1 MYHYFY
7 KITNNI
13 NGKFYY
19 GIHNTSNLNDN
30 YMGSDIAIKK
40 AEEKYGIDNFSKDI
54 LQYFDTSDDAFRYE
68 HDFITESVIQ
78 DPSCYN
84 MKIGGSG
91 WQNQYIK
98 KNKIVVFDGE
108 KNIQIDKEIYQ
119 KNKDKYTPLN
129 VGTVLVKDKEN
140 NIFRVSVTDERYLS
154 GELISANKGYKLT
167 EEHKKKLS
175 IALKEYA
182 KHTNIKKDIK
192 KKCWV
197 YKLENNEV
205 INKLIYLDVL
215 SNYINDG
222 WIKGRKTG
230 TLCLPKNR
238 HTSNNHTSCNKG
250 KDNPMYGKVYVT
262 KYNNDN
268 TFTSIRIDKIQL
280 NDYISNGWV
289 KGRKMNKTQNY
300 PSKDKLYEKYN
311 ELQSWKKVGDFFN
324 LSKSSLYNLRN
335 QYDKFN
341 EIIQ

>member
-1 MYHYFY
+1 
-7 KITNNI
+7 
-13 NGKFYY
+13 
-19 GIHNTSNLNDN
+19 
-30 YMGSDIAIKK
+30 MGSGIAIKK

-167 EEHKKKLS
+167 EEQLLKLKTF
-175 IALKEYA
+175 IDQYQKQQ
-182 KHTNIKKDIK
+182 DI
-192 KKCWV
+192 
-197 YKLENNEV
+197 
-205 INKLIYLDVL
+205 
-215 SNYINDG
+215 
-222 WIKGRKTG
+222 
-230 TLCLPKNR
+230 
-238 HTSNNHTSCNKG
+238 
-250 KDNPMYGKVYVT
+250 
-262 KYNNDN
+262 
-268 TFTSIRIDKIQL
+268 
-280 NDYISNGWV
+280 
-289 KGRKMNKTQNY
+289 
-300 PSKDKLYEKYN
+300 
-311 ELQSWKKVGDFFN
+311 
-324 LSKSSLYNLRN
+324 
-335 QYDKFN
+335 
-341 EIIQ
+341 